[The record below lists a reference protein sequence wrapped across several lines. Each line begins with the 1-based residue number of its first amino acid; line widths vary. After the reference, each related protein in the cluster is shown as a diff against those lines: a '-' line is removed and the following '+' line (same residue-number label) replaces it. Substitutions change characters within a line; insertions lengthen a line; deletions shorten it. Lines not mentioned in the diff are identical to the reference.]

1 MMLSDSSC
9 SYRNSQLSQAT
20 KQVVVEVDDDKTLE
34 TTKRFDV

>member
-20 KQVVVEVDDDKTLE
+20 KKVVVEVDDDKNAGDDE
-34 TTKRFDV
+34 EI